1 LRLVEL
7 LREDPPKDLLIHLK
21 DCPEC
26 REKQQQWARLWNLMD
41 RWEEEKPSN
50 ETIESILSLVRG
62 DLKREAAQRQ
72 KPVSTLSEA
81 KVKPGPVWWVSG
93 IGVVLFAAIIASL
106 LSIGSSIALHYGK
119 AVQLSMRS
127 LQALGLAGSLP
138 EGAIFF
144 VVGCLYGL
152 LPLFWVALVVG
163 RIANGRRLPL
173 SIWLVATFLLIT
185 LPYAVVECRTF
196 GVTLALSLIS
206 GLAVGAVSG
215 GVGGFY
221 LGSRKALP
229 VG

>member
-1 LRLVEL
+1 
-7 LREDPPKDLLIHLK
+7 
-21 DCPEC
+21 
-26 REKQQQWARLWNLMD
+26 MD

-81 KVKPGPVWWVSG
+81 KVKPGSVWWASG
-93 IGVVLFAAIIASL
+93 IGVVLFSAIIASL